1 MSGRGE
7 LDEFSG
13 YEDSVVR
20 CADRRN
26 CKDEDMSHKQSAQE
40 WARTAHLPYP
50 PRWGQIESELL
61 ARAGRPPGSTVV
73 QIVALCVVLVLLLVG
88 YGAAGIGLVVI
99 MVSDHPMDSGVVGLL
114 QIVYVL
120 AVAMPLSLLPPWIE
134 ERKRGAVSLAV
145 SVASGAAS
153 LAAYL
158 ILRAE
163 PDKGELG
170 WIPLELLLA
179 IATGFGVFLVIL
191 IASGPGRRRRL
202 SPVIRMRTLL
212 NPRNEM
218 HYAQTRAKALEI
230 LFERSDVPLD
240 EEARDELLNLKLG
253 EWCRF
258 DDPERD

>member
-1 MSGRGE
+1 GRGE

-73 QIVALCVVLVLLLVG
+73 QIVALCVVLALLLVG
-88 YGAAGIGLVVI
+88 YGAAGVGLVVI
-99 MVSDHPMDSGVVGLL
+99 MLSYHPMDSGVLRLL

-134 ERKRGAVSLAV
+134 ERNRGSVSLAV

-158 ILRAE
+158 FLRAE
-163 PDKGELG
+163 TDKGELG
-170 WIPLELLLA
+170 WDPFELLLD
-179 IATGFGVFLVIL
+179 IESGLGDLQVIHVT
-191 IASGPGRRRRL
+191 SRPGQRRRN
-202 SPVIRMRTLL
+202 SPGIRDV
-212 NPRNEM
+212 
-218 HYAQTRAKALEI
+218 AL
-230 LFERSDVPLD
+230 
-240 EEARDELLNLKLG
+240 
-253 EWCRF
+253 
-258 DDPERD
+258 

>member
-1 MSGRGE
+1 M
-7 LDEFSG
+7 
-13 YEDSVVR
+13 
-20 CADRRN
+20 
-26 CKDEDMSHKQSAQE
+26 
-40 WARTAHLPYP
+40 
-50 PRWGQIESELL
+50 
-61 ARAGRPPGSTVV
+61 
-73 QIVALCVVLVLLLVG
+73 
-88 YGAAGIGLVVI
+88 
-99 MVSDHPMDSGVVGLL
+99 
-114 QIVYVL
+114 
-120 AVAMPLSLLPPWIE
+120 
-134 ERKRGAVSLAV
+134 
-145 SVASGAAS
+145 
-153 LAAYL
+153 AAYL

-240 EEARDELLNLKLG
+240 EEARDELLKLKLG